1 MSIIIKKGAIKIRP
15 LPFTRTLLARSM
27 LGLNEMRMFR
37 SKQLKVSKIN
47 PKLISVFV
55 LTFCL
60 FDEKLFGMIG
70 YKLTG
75 DE

>member
-47 PKLISVFV
+47 PKLISV
-55 LTFCL
+55 L
-60 FDEKLFGMIG
+60 F
-70 YKLTG
+70 
-75 DE
+75 